1 MHGTLNIC
9 LYEVIAAAGGVKD
22 RPRTQE
28 TKGSMVELFKAA
40 ARPEMKWKNGGG
52 ITRPVASAPGNMRE
66 FGWRLSLAD
75 VTSAGP
81 FSVFPGISRLM
92 GILEGRLRLEV
103 QNMAPVEL
111 APGGPAFTFPGDAP
125 THGAPL
131 GGLVRDIN
139 LMFDPE
145 CFDATL
151 DYAAEGV
158 ERPAGAAAH
167 LLLALEPLRLNG
179 VALGAMDAALLQA
192 GETVSVKGGALW
204 VAALVAL
211 SAPLCPTKSQKS

>member
-9 LYEVIAAAGGVKD
+9 LYEVIAADGGVKD
-22 RPRTQE
+22 CPHAQE
-28 TKGSMVELFKAA
+28 NRDNMVELFKAA

-52 ITRPVASAPGNMRE
+52 ITRPVASAPGKMRE

-92 GILEGRLRLEV
+92 GILAGRLRLEV
-103 QNMAPVEL
+103 QGMAPVEL
-111 APGGPAFTFPGDAP
+111 APGGPALAFPGDTP
-125 THGAPL
+125 TQGTPL

-158 ERPAGAAAH
+158 ERPASKVAH
-167 LLLALEPLRLNG
+167 LLLALEPLTLNG
-179 VALGAMDAALLQA
+179 VALGAMDAALVQA
-192 GETVSVKGGALW
+192 GETVSAQGGAVWL
-204 VAALVAL
+204 AGM
-211 SAPLCPTKSQKS
+211 